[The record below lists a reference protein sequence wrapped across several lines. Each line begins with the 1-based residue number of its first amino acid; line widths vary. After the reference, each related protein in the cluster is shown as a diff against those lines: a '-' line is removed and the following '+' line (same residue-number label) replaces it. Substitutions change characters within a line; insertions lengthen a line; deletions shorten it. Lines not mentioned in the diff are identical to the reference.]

1 MMLRPSPDVIYEVID
16 GRAMLVSPDGAELIS
31 LNAVGTMVWELLNA
45 AGDAGRLAA
54 ELHPRF
60 EGVTLDEL
68 QRDIADFLEELRKQ
82 GLVRE
87 TDA

>member
-1 MMLRPSPDVIYEVID
+1 MTLRPAPEVIYEVID

-31 LNAVGTMVWELLNA
+31 LNAVGTMVWESLA
-45 AGDAGRLAA
+45 TAGDPARIAA

-60 EGVTLDEL
+60 EGVSLDEL
-68 QRDIADFLEELRKQ
+68 QRDIADFLEELRQQ